1 MWGRGC
7 AMSVLIVEDDEG
19 VRAALVDL
27 LRDEGYDIVEAQDGA
42 TALER
47 LRSGPLPSLILLD
60 LMMPDMDGI
69 EFRRR
74 QLADPRL
81 SRIPV
86 IVISARPDVADCARQ
101 LRAADFLPK
110 PMSFELLIHA
120 VQNRAI
126 TTVGGTTPLPDRPQT
141 LHEAWSLLHR

>member
-1 MWGRGC
+1 
-7 AMSVLIVEDDEG
+7 MSVLVVEDDEG

-27 LRDEGYDIVEAQDGA
+27 LTNEGYDAVEAETGA
-42 TALER
+42 AALER
-47 LRSGPLPSLILLD
+47 LRSGPLPALILLD

-69 EFRRR
+69 EFRKR
-74 QLADPRL
+74 QLEDPRL

-86 IVISARPDVADCARQ
+86 IVISARPDVAECARR

-110 PMSFELLIHA
+110 PMSFELLLHV
-120 VQNRAI
+120 VQNRAV
-126 TTVGGTTPLPDRPQT
+126 TTVSGSALPDRPQT